1 LNSQALREIIATM
14 KAARVSARLTRFLF
28 SATGVFVVT
37 LKVCAQPV
45 LDDFN
50 PNINEPFGVAVRA
63 VVVQPDGK
71 VLVGGLFNSV
81 APNGGPSV
89 TRKNIA
95 RFHPDGS
102 LDTAF
107 DPNANSD
114 IYAIALEPDGKILVG
129 GYFTSI
135 GGQFRNRLARL
146 DPTNG
151 LADAFNPGANEVVRT
166 IARQTNGLILVGGD
180 FSHVGGAI
188 RSRLAR
194 LDPVSGVADT
204 FNPDANSSSSVY
216 SVVVQNDGRILAG
229 GTFTNLGGASR
240 NRVARLDPA
249 TGLADSLNPNVDGDV
264 LSLAVQADGKI
275 VVGGYFNSVG
285 GLPRAN
291 IARIEPTNGVADSFA
306 PNANT
311 TVQKVVVQPD
321 GKILAGGGFT
331 SIGGQARG
339 HLARLNPAD
348 GSVDSFDPG
357 VSGAVSTI
365 FLEPNGNILAGGI
378 FTTVST
384 QPRGR
389 VARFSTPRPRL
400 TIRTDGNT
408 NVVLSW
414 ATSYSGF
421 ILEAKTNLNGNAW
434 STVVPTPTV
443 SGTNHVVTNAT
454 GDGTRVYRLRQ

>member
-1 LNSQALREIIATM
+1 M
-14 KAARVSARLTRFLF
+14 KAARIHARCTGFLF
-28 SATGVFVVT
+28 AAVGT
-37 LKVCAQPV
+37 LVAAMRVCAQPV

-50 PNINEPFGVAVRA
+50 PNIEGLFGVAVRA

-89 TRKNIA
+89 ARKNIA

-114 IYAIALEPDGKILVG
+114 IHAIALQPDGKILVG

-151 LADAFNPGANEVVRT
+151 LADAFNPGANEVVRA
-166 IARQTNGLILVGGD
+166 IARQTNGMILAGGD
-180 FSHVGGAI
+180 FSNIGGAN
-188 RSRLAR
+188 RSRIAR
-194 LDPVSGVADT
+194 LDPVTGLADA
-204 FNPDANSSSSVY
+204 FNPDANSFSSVY
-216 SVVVQNDGRILAG
+216 SLVVQGDGRILAG

-240 NRVARLDPA
+240 HRVARLDPA

-275 VVGGYFNSVG
+275 VVAGFFNNVG
-285 GLPRAN
+285 GQPRAN
-291 IARIEPTNGVADSFA
+291 IARVEPTNGLVDAFA

-389 VARFSTPRPRL
+389 VARFSTPQPRL
-400 TIRTDGNT
+400 TIRQDGNLT
-408 NVVLSW
+408 VILSW
-414 ATSYSGF
+414 ATNFTGF
-421 ILEAKTNLNGNAW
+421 TLEAKTNLNGNTW
-434 STVVPTPTV
+434 SAVVPAPTV
-443 SGTNHVVTNAT
+443 SGTNNVVTNPAS
-454 GDGTRVYRLRQ
+454 DGAKVYRLRQ